1 MIPTGT
7 ERRLA
12 AILLTDIVG
21 YTALMGR
28 DEAAG
33 RRARERHRSLVVPL
47 VEQYRGQVIEARGD
61 ETLSVF
67 PSTLDAV
74 HCALAIEDALAE
86 EPDLRLHLGIH
97 TGDVVVQAGEVAGDG
112 VNIAARICALREEG
126 GICVSGD
133 VHRAIRNQ
141 PDIAAVPLGERR
153 LKNVDHP
160 VAVYAVGRPGALVRR
175 RSWTPGP
182 RALAAGALAAALVAA
197 GWWGWER
204 DSPVP
209 EPDAIRSIAVLPLA
223 NLSGDPDQEYFA
235 DGMTEALISDLAK
248 IGSLRVI
255 SRTSVMRYENARRP
269 LPEIARELEADA
281 VVEGSV
287 MRAGG
292 RVRITAQLVDA
303 RTDRHLWAESY
314 DRDLRDILA
323 LQAEVAQAIAREI
336 EHELTPRER
345 ARFQADRT
353 VDPVAYDATLK
364 GLQLVSSARHDGHR
378 RSVAYFEQALEAD
391 PDYAPAYAGLAWAYT
406 CGCLWSLPSE
416 GMAKARDYAQKAL
429 ELEPELALAH
439 VMVAGVR
446 LHGDWDFE
454 RAEEGFRRA
463 LELDPGS
470 VIGHKQYAN
479 LLAYTGRIDEAIE
492 HLETARDLD
501 PLAPDPGY
509 LDLGLL
515 YEVRGE
521 TERAAAA
528 WTRMQEQMP
537 DYPHP
542 LMNHG
547 VHLCRTGRPAE
558 GIPLLERALAA
569 GDPWPAA
576 NLAWCQ
582 AISGRREEARAT
594 LAELTT
600 RAERE
605 YVTPVALALVH
616 VGLGDVDAAFE
627 ALERAHA
634 LRSLRILGL
643 TLDPRWEPLRS
654 DPRYRDL
661 VRRIGLP
668 AGPSGAAPAAR
679 RLP

>member
-1 MIPTGT
+1 MYPLRVAPTGT

-33 RRARERHRSLVVPL
+33 RRARERHRALVVPL

-86 EPDLRLHLGIH
+86 EADLRLHLGIH

-112 VNIAARICALREEG
+112 VNIAARICSLREEG
-126 GICVSGD
+126 GLCVSGE

-160 VAVYAVGRPGALVRR
+160 VAVYAVGRPGAVARPRVRM
-175 RSWTPGP
+175 PGP
-182 RALAAGALAAALVAA
+182 RMLAAGALAAALA
-197 GWWGWER
+197 GVLSATAWWGW
-204 DSPVP
+204 DSASPASGPGPV
-209 EPDAIRSIAVLPLA
+209 RSIAVLPLA
-223 NLSGDPDQEYFA
+223 NLSGDPEQEYFA

-248 IGSLRVI
+248 IDSFQVI
-255 SRTSVMRYENARRP
+255 SRTSVMRYEDARRP
-269 LPEIARELEADA
+269 LREIARELEADV

-287 MRAGG
+287 LRADD

-303 RTDRHLWAESY
+303 GTDRHLWAESY
-314 DRDLRDILA
+314 ERDLRDILA

-345 ARFQADRT
+345 ARFRADRT

-391 PDYAPAYAGLAWAYT
+391 PDYALAYAGLAWAYT

-416 GMAKARDYAQKAL
+416 GMTKARDYAQKAL

-439 VMVAGVR
+439 VMVAGVQ

-454 RAEEGFRRA
+454 RAEAGFRRA

-470 VIGHKQYAN
+470 VIGHKQYSN
-479 LLAYTGRIDEAIE
+479 LLAFTDRIEEAIE
-492 HLETARDLD
+492 HLEIARDLD

-509 LDLGLL
+509 TDLGFL

-521 TERAAAA
+521 SGQAVAA
-528 WTRMQEQMP
+528 WTRMEEQMP
-537 DYPHP
+537 GYLQP
-542 LMNHG
+542 LLNRG
-547 VHLCRTGRPAE
+547 SHLCRTGRPE
-558 GIPLLERALAA
+558 EALALFEQA
-569 GDPWPAA
+569 LARGDPWPAA

-582 AISGRREEARAT
+582 AISGRREDARAT
-594 LAELTT
+594 LAELAA

-627 ALERAHA
+627 ALERAYA

-643 TLDPRWEPLRS
+643 ALDPRWEPLRS

-661 VRRIGLP
+661 VWRIGLP
-668 AGPSGAAPAAR
+668 AG
-679 RLP
+679 